1 MADFGGCY
9 SAFGDY
15 IAAQQHA
22 SRASRGGPRFDFR
35 NIPMDL
41 RNVAI
46 IAHVDHGK
54 TTLVDRLLQQS
65 GVYRDNERQV
75 ERAMDS
81 NDLERERGITILA
94 KAASVEWQ
102 GTRINIVD
110 TPGHADFGGEVERI
124 LNMVDGAL
132 VLVDAAEGPLPQT
145 KFVVSKALKM
155 GLKPIVVI
163 NKVDRPDARAT
174 EVVNEVFDL
183 FAALDATDEQLDFPI
198 LYGSAKQGWM
208 ATSLEGSHDD
218 GMKPLF
224 DLVLRHVPPPQ
235 VEEGPFKLLGTII
248 EANNFL
254 GRIIT
259 GRITSG
265 SVKPNQAVKVLTRD
279 GALVENAR
287 VTKVLAFRGLERVPL
302 EEASAG
308 DIVALAGMP
317 NVTVAMT
324 VCDPSVDVPLPAQ
337 PIDPPTLAMTFR
349 VNDSPLAG
357 TEGSKVTGRMIRDRL
372 LREAE
377 GNVAL
382 RVRESDD
389 KDAMEVAGRGELQL
403 GILIETMRREGFE
416 LSVSRP
422 KVLLRKDDAG
432 ELEEPI
438 EEVTIDVDEE
448 HSGIVVQ
455 KMSERKAEM
464 TELKPSGGGRVRLV
478 FHAPTRGLIG
488 YQGELLTD
496 TRGTAIMN
504 RIFHGYA
511 PYKGAI
517 QGRRNGVL
525 ISNDKGEAVAY
536 ALWNLEDRGPMMI
549 EPGWKVYT
557 GMIVG
562 EHTRDNDLIVNVL
575 KGKQLTNIRTTSK
588 DEAVR
593 LTPPIRITHEKALA
607 NIEDDELVEVTPK
620 SIRLRKKLLDEND
633 RKKAERQ
640 KEAEAV

>member
-1 MADFGGCY
+1 MNL
-9 SAFGDY
+9 
-15 IAAQQHA
+15 
-22 SRASRGGPRFDFR
+22 R
-35 NIPMDL
+35 NI
-41 RNVAI
+41 AI

-54 TTLVDRLLQQS
+54 TTLVDRLLQQAGS
-65 GVYRDNERQV
+65 FRENQKVA

-94 KAASVEWQ
+94 KATSILWQ
-102 GTRINIVD
+102 DTRINIVD

-163 NKVDRPDARAT
+163 NKVDRPDARAI

-198 LYGSAKQGWM
+198 LYGSAKEGWM
-208 ATSLEGSHDD
+208 ADNLEGPKDS
-218 GMKPLF
+218 GMRPLF
-224 DLVLRHVPPPQ
+224 ELVLRHVPAPT
-235 VEEGPFKLLGTII
+235 VEEGPFRILATIM
-248 EANNFL
+248 EANPYL

-265 SVKPNQAVKVLTRD
+265 SVKPNQTVKVLDHD
-279 GALVENAR
+279 GKLIEQGR
-287 VTKVLAFRGLERVPL
+287 ITKVLAFRGLERTAVD
-302 EEASAG
+302 EAEAG
-308 DIVALAGMP
+308 DIVALAGLP
-317 NVTVAMT
+317 NATVAHT
-324 VCDPSVDVPLPAQ
+324 LCAPEVNEPLQAQ

-357 TEGSKVTGRMIRDRL
+357 TEGDKVTSRMIRDRL

-382 RVRESDD
+382 RVTESDD
-389 KDAMEVAGRGELQL
+389 KDAMEVGGRGELQL

-422 KVLLRKDDAG
+422 KVLLRRNEAG
-432 ELEEPI
+432 DLEEPI
-438 EEVTIDVDEE
+438 EEVVIDVDEE

-455 KMSERKAEM
+455 KMSERKADM
-464 TELKPSGGGRVRLV
+464 TEMRPSGGHRLRLV

-504 RIFHGYA
+504 RLFHGYA
-511 PYKGAI
+511 PYKGEIA
-517 QGRRNGVL
+517 GRRNGVL
-525 ISNDKGEAVAY
+525 ISNEHGESVAY
-536 ALWNLEDRGPMMI
+536 AMWKLEDRGPMMI
-549 EPGWKVYT
+549 DPGAKVYR

-562 EHTRDNDLIVNVL
+562 EHTRENDLEINVL

-593 LTPPIRITHEKALA
+593 LTPPIRMTLEKALA
-607 NIEDDELVEVTPK
+607 YIQDDELVEVTPK
-620 SIRLRKKLLDEND
+620 SIRLRKKLLDPND
-633 RKKAERQ
+633 RKREERK
-640 KEAEAV
+640 KEVEVA

>member
-1 MADFGGCY
+1 MK
-9 SAFGDY
+9 
-15 IAAQQHA
+15 
-22 SRASRGGPRFDFR
+22 
-35 NIPMDL
+35 L

-65 GVYRDNERQV
+65 GSFRENQKVA

-94 KAASVEWQ
+94 KATSIVWQ
-102 GTRINIVD
+102 DTRINIVD

-163 NKVDRPDARAT
+163 NKVDRPDARPV
-174 EVVNEVFDL
+174 EVINEVFDL
-183 FAALDATDEQLDFPI
+183 FAALEASDEQLDFPI

-208 ATSLEGSHDD
+208 STTLDGSQED

-224 DLVLRHVPPPQ
+224 DLVLKYVPPPT
-235 VEEGPFKLLGTII
+235 VEEGPFRLLGTIM
-248 EANNFL
+248 ESNPYL
-254 GRIIT
+254 GRIVT
-259 GRITSG
+259 GRIRSG
-265 SVKPNQAVKVLTRD
+265 SVKPNQNVKVLDRD
-279 GALVENAR
+279 GKLIETGR
-287 VTKVLAFRGLERVPL
+287 VTKVLAFRGLDRVPV
-302 EEASAG
+302 EDAEAG
-308 DIVALAGMP
+308 DLVAIAGLPEAM
-317 NVTVAMT
+317 VAHT
-324 VCDPSVDVPLPAQ
+324 ICDPSVETPIQAQ
-337 PIDPPTLAMTFR
+337 PIDPPTLSMTFR

-357 TEGSKVTGRMIRDRL
+357 TEGDKVTSRMIRDRL

-389 KDAMEVAGRGELQL
+389 KDSMEVAGRGELQL

-422 KVLLRKDDAG
+422 KVLLRKNAEG

-438 EEVTIDVDEE
+438 EEVVIDVDEI
-448 HSGIVVQ
+448 HSGVVVQ
-455 KMSERKAEM
+455 KMSERKADM

-488 YQGELLTD
+488 YQSELLTD

-504 RIFHGYA
+504 RLFHAYA
-511 PYKGAI
+511 PHKGEI
-517 QGRRNGVL
+517 MGRRNGVL
-525 ISNDKGEAVAY
+525 ISNEQGEAVAY
-536 ALWNLEDRGPMMI
+536 AMFKLEDRGPMMI
-549 EPGWKVYT
+549 EPGWKIYR

-562 EHTRDNDLIVNVL
+562 EHTRDNDLEINLL

-593 LTPPIRITHEKALA
+593 LTPPIRMSLEKALA
-607 NIEDDELVEVTPK
+607 YIEDDELVEVTPK
-620 SIRLRKKLLDEND
+620 SIRLRKKLLDPTD
-633 RKKAERQ
+633 RKRNERS
-640 KEAEAV
+640 KESLAVV

>member
-1 MADFGGCY
+1 
-9 SAFGDY
+9 
-15 IAAQQHA
+15 
-22 SRASRGGPRFDFR
+22 
-35 NIPMDL
+35 
-41 RNVAI
+41 
-46 IAHVDHGK
+46 
-54 TTLVDRLLQQS
+54 
-65 GVYRDNERQV
+65 
-75 ERAMDS
+75 MDS

-94 KAASVEWQ
+94 KATSILYQ
-102 GTRINIVD
+102 DTRINIVD

-163 NKVDRPDARAT
+163 NKVDRPDARPV

-198 LYGSAKQGWM
+198 LYGSAKLGWM
-208 ATSLEGSHDD
+208 ATSLDGSQGD

-224 DLVLRHVPPPQ
+224 DLVLRHVKQPT
-235 VEEGPFKLLGTII
+235 VEAGPFRLLGTIL
-248 EANNFL
+248 EANPYL
-254 GRIIT
+254 GRIVT
-259 GRITSG
+259 GRISSG
-265 SVKPNQAVKVLTRD
+265 SIKPNQAVKVLDYD
-279 GALVENAR
+279 GKLVETGR
-287 VTKVLAFRGLERVPL
+287 VTKVLAFRGLERVPV
-302 EEASAG
+302 EEAEAG
-308 DIVALAGMP
+308 DIVALAGLP
-317 NVTVAMT
+317 NATVAHT
-324 VCDPSVDVPLPAQ
+324 ICDPVIETPIHAQ

-357 TEGSKVTGRMIRDRL
+357 TEGTKVTGRMIRDRL

-389 KDAMEVAGRGELQL
+389 KDSMEVAGRGELQL

-422 KVLLRKDDAG
+422 KVLLRRNEAG
-432 ELEEPI
+432 DLEEPI
-438 EEVTIDVDEE
+438 EEVVIDVDEI
-448 HSGIVVQ
+448 HSGVVVQ
-455 KMSERKAEM
+455 KMSERKADM
-464 TELKPSGGGRVRLV
+464 IELKPSGGHRVRLV

-504 RIFHGYA
+504 RLFHAYA
-511 PYKGAI
+511 AHKGEIA
-517 QGRRNGVL
+517 GRRNGVL
-525 ISNDKGEAVAY
+525 ISNEQGEAVAY
-536 ALWNLEDRGPMMI
+536 AMFKLEDRGPMMI
-549 EPGWKVYT
+549 EPGWKIYR

-562 EHTRDNDLIVNVL
+562 EHTRDNDLEINLL

-593 LTPPIRITHEKALA
+593 LTPPIRMSLEKALA
-607 NIEDDELVEVTPK
+607 YIEDDELVEVTPK
-620 SIRLRKKLLDEND
+620 SIRLRKKLLDPTD
-633 RKKAERQ
+633 RKRSERS
-640 KEAEAV
+640 KEAEAVG